1 MSTSPFQG
9 LPPVALTLIGIGTGN
24 PDHLTRQATTAMNAA
39 DLILL
44 PHKGEDKAELAALR
58 QSLCDE
64 VLVAPAPRIAGFDM
78 PLRRSQGDDYLAQVD
93 EWHAAIARCWH
104 AAIAQA
110 LGAPAAG
117 DAPAPKVLRVALL
130 VWGDPA
136 LYDSTLRIA
145 ARMQPAPVRVDV
157 VAGITSMQALAAA
170 HAVPLNDIGQPFVVT
185 TGRQLREQGWP
196 AGVDTAVVMLDGQCS
211 FMGLPPKACTSGGAP
226 TWACPSNCWTAAPW
240 PRPARASS
248 APALRRAPSMA
259 GSWISTCCGAHL
271 GCLPPKARR
280 YQRSEVAG
288 CGAAAEPASVELS
301 VTRLRPA
308 FLAT

>member
-64 VLVAPAPRIAGFDM
+64 VLVAPAPRIAGFNM
-78 PLRRSQGDDYLAQVD
+78 PVRRSRGDDYLAQVD
-93 EWHAAIARCWH
+93 EWHAAIARCWQD
-104 AAIAQA
+104 AIAQA

-117 DAPAPKVLRVALL
+117 DALAPKVLRVALL

-157 VAGITSMQALAAA
+157 VAGITSVQALAAA

-211 FMGLPPKACTSGGAP
+211 FTVLPPEGLHIWWGAYLGMSQQLLDSGPLAEAGP
-226 TWACPSNCWTAAPW
+226 RIERTRAA
-240 PRPARASS
+240 ARAQHGWLMDIYL
-248 APALRRAPSMA
+248 LRRAS
-259 GSWISTCCGAHL
+259 G
-271 GCLPPKARR
+271 
-280 YQRSEVAG
+280 
-288 CGAAAEPASVELS
+288 
-301 VTRLRPA
+301 RPA
-308 FLAT
+308 TEGPPVSAV